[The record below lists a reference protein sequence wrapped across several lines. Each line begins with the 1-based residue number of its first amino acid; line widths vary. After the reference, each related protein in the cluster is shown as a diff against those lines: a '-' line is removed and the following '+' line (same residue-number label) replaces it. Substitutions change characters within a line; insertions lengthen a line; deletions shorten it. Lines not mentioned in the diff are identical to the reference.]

1 MASIYR
7 NISNA
12 LTIQLIQPGGN
23 AEVSSIWLT
32 NIHASDAVTVD
43 LYLEKKLK
51 GKFYLLKGKSIA
63 NASYLLLEGIGF
75 NNKSKEFGLYIK
87 LNAADSAVDVI
98 IK

>member
-1 MASIYR
+1 MAQYF
-7 NISNA
+7 NITGVLTQELIAAGSNVKA
-12 LTIQLIQPGGN
+12 
-23 AEVSSIWLT
+23 SSIWLT

-51 GKFYLLKGKSIA
+51 GKFYLTKGKSIA
-63 NASYLLLEGIGF
+63 NASYLLLEKLNF
-75 NNKSKEFGLYIK
+75 NTKAGEFGLYIK

>member
-1 MASIYR
+1 MAQYF
-7 NISNA
+7 NITGA
-12 LTIQLIQPGGN
+12 LTQELIAAGSS
-23 AEVSSIWLT
+23 VRTSSIWLT

-43 LYLEKKLK
+43 LYLEKKLT
-51 GKFYLLKGKSIA
+51 GKFYFIKSKSIA

-75 NNKSKEFGLYIK
+75 NSGSEEFGLYIK